1 MFERYGFL
9 GSLKLLVSLIYTKI
23 IYRQARLI
31 RLPFDIRN
39 KKNIQIGKNFTA
51 GFGCRIEAFPDAGY
65 KDKICIS
72 IGDNV
77 QINDYVHIGAI
88 SSIHIGNDVLIA
100 SKIYITDHN
109 HGNYSGNDQDSPL
122 SIPQDR
128 KALSSPVVLKDKVWI
143 GESVCIMPGVTIGE
157 GTIIGALS
165 VVTKDI
171 PPYSIAVGSPAKV
184 IKTYNFASNVWEKLT
199 NNQ

>member
-1 MFERYGFL
+1 MFKRYGFL
-9 GSLKLLVSLIYTKI
+9 GSLKLFVSLIYTKI
-23 IYRQARLI
+23 VYKQARLI

-39 KKNIQIGKNFTA
+39 KKNIKLGKNFTA
-51 GFGCRIEAFPDAGY
+51 GFGCRIEAFPDTNH

-88 SSIHIGNDVLIA
+88 SSICIGDNVLIA

-109 HGNYSGNDQDSPL
+109 HGNYSGEDQDSPL

-128 KALSSPVVLKDKVWI
+128 KSICSPVVIKDNVWI

-171 PPYSIAVGSPAKV
+171 PQYCIAVGSPAKV
-184 IKTYNFASNVWEKLT
+184 IKKYNFTTNVWDKF
-199 NNQ
+199 